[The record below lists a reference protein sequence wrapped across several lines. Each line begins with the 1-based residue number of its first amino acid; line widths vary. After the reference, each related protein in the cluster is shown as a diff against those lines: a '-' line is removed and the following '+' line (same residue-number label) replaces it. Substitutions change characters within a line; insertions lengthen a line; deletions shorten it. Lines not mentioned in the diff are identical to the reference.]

1 VKEPPGELPA
11 SEAVVRIS
19 LARARLELTH
29 TFRIARSAD
38 EFRESVI
45 VRLET
50 GDGLEGFGEAA
61 PSPRYDQSAD
71 SAEGALASLDGAI
84 LEPAGHIE
92 ESLERAARR
101 LGGQRAA
108 LAAVDIA
115 LHDLL
120 GKRLG
125 APLHAVLGLDPRKAP
140 ATSYTIGIDAPEIIA
155 EKISEA
161 AGFNILKIKM
171 GLENDHEIMETVRGL
186 TSRPVRIDANE
197 GWTRDEALEKMR
209 WLETQNVELIEQ
221 PLAAADLDGI
231 RWLSERTSL
240 PIFADESVHMARDIP
255 KLAGAFHGINIKLMK
270 CGGIREAMRMI
281 HTARA
286 CGMSVML
293 GCMIESSIGIT
304 AAAQLS
310 PLADYADLD
319 GNLLI
324 RNDPASG
331 VTVRDGRLVLPEG
344 PGLGVTLTGGAGPI
358 AFRQARA

>member
-1 VKEPPGELPA
+1 M
-11 SEAVVRIS
+11 RIS
-19 LARARLELTH
+19 LARTRLELKS

-45 VRLET
+45 VRLEE
-50 GDGLEGFGEAA
+50 GGALEGFGEAA
-61 PSPRYDQSAD
+61 ASPRYGQSAE
-71 SAEGALASLDGAI
+71 SAERALASLDGTI
-84 LEPAGHIE
+84 LEPAGYIE
-92 ESLERAARR
+92 DSLDRAAG
-101 LGGQRAA
+101 LLKGERAA

-125 APLHAVLGLDPRKAP
+125 APLYALLGLDPRKTP
-140 ATSYTIGIDAPEIIA
+140 VTSYTIGIDTPEIIA
-155 EKISEA
+155 EKVREA
-161 AGFNILKIKM
+161 EGFPVLKIKM
-171 GLENDHEIMETVRGL
+171 GLENDCEIMETVRAL

-209 WLETQNVELIEQ
+209 WLETQNVELVEQ
-221 PLAAADLDGI
+221 PLPAADLDGV
-231 RWLSERTSL
+231 RRLAGRTSL
-240 PIFADESVHMARDIP
+240 PIFADESVHVAGDVP

-270 CGGIREAMRMI
+270 CGGIREALRMI
-281 HTARA
+281 YTARA
-286 CGMSVML
+286 CGMKIML

-304 AAAQLS
+304 AAAHLS

-331 VTVRDGRLVLPEG
+331 VTVLSGKLVLPEG
-344 PGLGVTLTGGAGPI
+344 PGLGVTIADGPVSS
-358 AFRQARA
+358 ALRRPSA